1 MKTKR
6 APFPLFFHKLCCELR
21 KEGAKMVRQ
30 FLIPEETA
38 LFLAQCSQL
47 AYEQSEQN
55 GFFMV
60 PESFQL
66 VHSFKARSFHVE
78 EWFGFIIESP
88 LAIVVSFRGTQT
100 DTDWI
105 SDLRYG
111 QVPYPYVKNAG
122 KVHSGFLDV
131 YKSCRDELIDI
142 LRTLSPS
149 KPIFITGHSLGGA
162 LATLHA
168 LDVAVNLDDRTVA
181 MVNFGSPRVGN
192 PDFVYQYKQYLPYS
206 IRYVNS
212 VDLVPFVPLRKIY
225 SPLHKT
231 QFSYRH
237 VPEGI
242 MFYSYQHSI
251 EANHSIQ
258 TYIDFLSSRCFAAEF

>member
-1 MKTKR
+1 
-6 APFPLFFHKLCCELR
+6 
-21 KEGAKMVRQ
+21 MVRQ
-30 FLIPEETA
+30 LLIPEETA

-47 AYEQSEQN
+47 AYKQAEQN

-88 LAIVVSFRGTQT
+88 LAIVVAFRGTQS

-122 KVHSGFLDV
+122 KVHSGFMDV
-131 YKSCRDELIDI
+131 YKSCRGELMNV
-142 LRTLSPS
+142 LKNLSPS

-168 LDVAVNLDDRTVA
+168 LDTAVNLEGDRSIV
-181 MVNFGSPRVGN
+181 MVNFGSPRVGD

-225 SPLHKT
+225 SPIHKT
-231 QFSYRH
+231 HFVYRH
-237 VPEGI
+237 VPQGI
-242 MFYSYQHSI
+242 LFYSPQHSI

-258 TYIDFLSSRCFAAEF
+258 TYIDFLSSHRFASKF